1 MTGEAPVIPDGY
13 AAYGWH
19 HYGTVSGI
27 WYGSR
32 VHLVPDTQI
41 VPDPDRAFGPAVCGA
56 QKPLT
61 RRRSQPSG
69 VVRDMERGE
78 RQPCARCFKKA
89 SPDDA

>member
-32 VHLVPDTQI
+32 VHLVPVERRIT
-41 VPDPDRAFGPAVCGA
+41 GPALCGA
-56 QKPLT
+56 RKPLT
-61 RRRSQPSG
+61 RRSTLPAD

-89 SPDDA
+89 AARMEET